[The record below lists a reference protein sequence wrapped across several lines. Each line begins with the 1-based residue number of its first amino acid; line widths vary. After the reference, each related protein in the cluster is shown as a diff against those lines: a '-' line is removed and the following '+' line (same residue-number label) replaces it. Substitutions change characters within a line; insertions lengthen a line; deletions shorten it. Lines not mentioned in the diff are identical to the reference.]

1 MHLFIIAETFLAR
14 VALPIPGQS
23 MSGGQRDGRGR
34 VQQSCAH
41 SCAPKMGWYTYC
53 TDKPVVVAASSSYV
67 PQRSTGALLCTVE
80 YDVAIPDR
88 ATPHSSSTSSHHHHR
103 RNHYD
108 GISSEEFGLL
118 PLPSSGPDFSAL
130 SDIRKGD
137 FSRERDFQALLP
149 NQDTLDLNDPRNER
163 LLYLKSRG
171 PVLKDRDVFLL
182 SGLDFAVSF
191 KEDGVPYTNFVAL
204 SQPLRMRLLM
214 LRDLKPHLFTV
225 PIPLSSEEIKHS
237 DLYRSILASHSNT
250 YSAGLATSTPL
261 YSTEENPTDDHDPE
275 ALTLQHEASKIKIS
289 EFLERV
295 RNSHTA
301 LTRQH
306 TRKKFFTS
314 SAVAETDYY
323 HVDEWDDIELLPPRK
338 RALRPKAK
346 VRTAQSMEVS
356 KCDLLIQI
364 VGARNVPL
372 RAEIDEEQF
381 TSTGGLS
388 TLKQR
393 KGVRSSHDKSLERD
407 QVEVEE
413 NDTPGV
419 GTSAERAFSRPLIT
433 GELLDATKIREKMRA
448 RTFVEVRFQEGV
460 CATTGMEG
468 GSPLWKQ
475 SLSLP
480 FRPPQGDYT
489 PDGLS
494 RVRNEYRMAY
504 YFSPSSLSLS
514 LSLSPLL

>member
-1 MHLFIIAETFLAR
+1 
-14 VALPIPGQS
+14 
-23 MSGGQRDGRGR
+23 
-34 VQQSCAH
+34 
-41 SCAPKMGWYTYC
+41 MGWYTYC

-67 PQRSTGALLCTVE
+67 PQRSTGALLCTIE

-88 ATPHSSSTSSHHHHR
+88 TTPHSSSTSLHHNLK

-108 GISSEEFGLL
+108 GINSEELGLL
-118 PLPSSGPDFSAL
+118 PLPSSGPDFSAI
-130 SDIRKGD
+130 SDTRNGD
-137 FSRERDFQALLP
+137 FARERDFQALLP
-149 NQDTLDLNDPRNER
+149 HQDTLDLNDPRNEH

-171 PVLKDRDVFLL
+171 PVIKDRDVFLL

-214 LRDLKPHLFTV
+214 LRELKPHLFTV
-225 PIPLSSEEIKHS
+225 PIPLSSEVIKHS

-261 YSTEENPTDDHDPE
+261 YSIEETPTDDYDPE
-275 ALTLQHEASKIKIS
+275 ALTLQHEASKTKIS

-306 TRKKFFTS
+306 RRKKFFTS
-314 SAVAETDYY
+314 SAVAETDYF
-323 HVDEWDDIELLPPRK
+323 HIDEWDDIALLPPRK

-381 TSTGGLS
+381 TSSGGLS
-388 TLKQR
+388 AVKR
-393 KGVRSSHDKSLERD
+393 KGVRSSHDRSLERD
-407 QVEVEE
+407 QVEVEVE
-413 NDTPGV
+413 EGDTPGV
-419 GTSAERAFSRPLIT
+419 GTSTERALNRPLIT
-433 GELLDATKIREKMRA
+433 GELLDATKMREKMRA

-460 CATTGMEG
+460 CATSGMEG

-494 RVRNEYRMAY
+494 RVRNGCGLASE
-504 YFSPSSLSLS
+504 FLSLS
-514 LSLSPLL
+514 LPLSPSLSPHSPPLSLFTLSHSLFFLSPTLHSLS

>member
-1 MHLFIIAETFLAR
+1 
-14 VALPIPGQS
+14 
-23 MSGGQRDGRGR
+23 
-34 VQQSCAH
+34 
-41 SCAPKMGWYTYC
+41 MGWYTYC
-53 TDKPVVVAASSSYV
+53 TDKPVVVVASSSYV

-88 ATPHSSSTSSHHHHR
+88 ATPHSSSISSHHNMKR
-103 RNHYD
+103 THYD
-108 GISSEEFGLL
+108 GINSEELGLL

-130 SDIRKGD
+130 SDSRKGD
-137 FSRERDFQALLP
+137 FARERDFQALLP
-149 NQDTLDLNDPRNER
+149 HQDTLDLNDPRNEH

-171 PVLKDRDVFLL
+171 PVIKDRDVFLL

-250 YSAGLATSTPL
+250 YSAGLATSSPL
-261 YSTEENPTDDHDPE
+261 YSVEETPTDDYDPE
-275 ALTLQHEASKIKIS
+275 ALTLQHEASKTKIS
-289 EFLERV
+289 EFLDRV

-306 TRKKFFTS
+306 RRKKFFTS
-314 SAVAETDYY
+314 SAVAETNYF
-323 HVDEWDDIELLPPRK
+323 HIDEWDDIALLPPRK

-381 TSTGGLS
+381 TSSGGLS
-388 TLKQR
+388 AVKR
-393 KGVRSSHDKSLERD
+393 KGVRSSHDRSLERD

-413 NDTPGV
+413 GDTPGV
-419 GTSAERAFSRPLIT
+419 GTSTERALNRPLIT
-433 GELLDATKIREKMRA
+433 GELLDATKMREKMRA

-480 FRPPQGDYT
+480 FRLPQGDYT

-494 RVRNEYRMAY
+494 RVINDT
-504 YFSPSSLSLS
+504 
-514 LSLSPLL
+514 